1 MHLNS
6 PYRSK
11 NSVKILKN
19 IFTFEHYTS
28 KIIRN
33 QNNKY
38 FPNNVEI
45 KMYISLPR
53 GYYRLDYISFKPKLI
68 WQYPKKVMKS
78 YQNSLKNTAT
88 PNQIE
93 KSELVTFQTFLF
105 LSLVVPVN
113 FKKPQR
119 ISVFFIQKALMHK
132 YVLIVR

>member
-1 MHLNS
+1 MNIDPKSLKIRLYLFLN
-6 PYRSK
+6 
-11 NSVKILKN
+11 
-19 IFTFEHYTS
+19 
-28 KIIRN
+28 
-33 QNNKY
+33 
-38 FPNNVEI
+38 
-45 KMYISLPR
+45 
-53 GYYRLDYISFKPKLI
+53 PKLI

-132 YVLIVR
+132 YVLIVT

>member
-6 PYRSK
+6 PCRNK

-19 IFTFEHYTS
+19 IFIFEHYPGE
-28 KIIRN
+28 IIRN
-33 QNNKY
+33 QNIKY
-38 FPNNVEI
+38 QISN
-45 KMYISLPR
+45 ISLPR

-105 LSLVVPVN
+105 FSLFVPVN

-119 ISVFFIQKALMHK
+119 ISVSSFKK
-132 YVLIVR
+132 Y

>member
-6 PYRSK
+6 PYHSK

-19 IFTFEHYTS
+19 IFTFQHYPSQITR
-28 KIIRN
+28 K
-33 QNNKY
+33 QNMKY
-38 FPNNVEI
+38 IYNNV
-45 KMYISLPR
+45 SLVR
-53 GYYRLDYISFKPKLI
+53 GYYRLGYISFKPKLI

-88 PNQIE
+88 LNQIE

-105 LSLVVPVN
+105 FSLFVPVN

-119 ISVFFIQKALMHK
+119 ISVSSFKK
-132 YVLIVR
+132 Y